1 LLPLGISLFFNK
13 NKICFLIPA
22 RGGSKGIINKN
33 LKKINGLPL
42 VDLAI
47 NFALHFVNRDN
58 IFLSSDSKKILKR
71 GINKKISILQR
82 PRLLSHGKVSDI
94 DLILATLKIII
105 KKNPKLEYLVYLQPT
120 SPMRK
125 KIQLKKALE
134 IIEVKNY
141 DSIWSI
147 TKIDKKF
154 HPLKLLDMKKEGII
168 KLYSNKGRK
177 IIARQQLG
185 DFYIRNGIFYIFRI
199 SKILKHKSIYLK
211 NSLGFEIKNKV
222 VNIDNLEDLKLAQK
236 LLRK

>member
-1 LLPLGISLFFNK
+1 MFFNK
-13 NKICFLIPA
+13 SKICFLIPA

-33 LKKINGLPL
+33 LKKINGLSL

-47 NFALHFVNRDN
+47 NYALHFVNKEN

-71 GINKKISILQR
+71 GINKKINILQR
-82 PRLLSHGKVSDI
+82 PRILSHGKVSDI

-120 SPMRK
+120 SPIRK
-125 KIQLKKALE
+125 KNQLKKALE

-154 HPLKLLDMKKEGII
+154 HPLKLLDMKKGGTI
-168 KLYSNKGRK
+168 KLYSDKGRQ

-199 SKILKHKSIYLK
+199 SKLLKHKSIYLK

-236 LLRK
+236 MLRQK